1 MRRAY
6 RPEEK
11 EMRRRAILTGALQ
24 LFQQTP
30 YPELRMTDLA
40 QRLGLGKGTLYLYF
54 PTKEALFLAVLQ
66 AEMGAW
72 FDRAALSLEAAPA
85 GSDPV
90 AVAEGLVLE
99 LMRRPLLPGLQA
111 LLHGVLEQ
119 NIPAGAAHAFAQFLQ
134 AGVVRVGER
143 LERVLPGL
151 APGMGPLYLIRFHGL
166 VIGSQLMASR
176 PPAVQSAIQD
186 QDMALFDFS
195 FEGVL
200 RGTAVD
206 LLLGMLSRPVRT
218 AGADADDPAILQM
231 V

>member
-11 EMRRRAILTGALQ
+11 ALRRQSILAGALA
-24 LFQQTP
+24 LFQETG
-30 YPELRMTDLA
+30 YPALRMTDLA
-40 QRLGLGKGTLYLYF
+40 ARLGLGKGTLYLYF
-54 PTKEALFLAVLQ
+54 PTKESLFLAVLQ

-72 FDRAALSLEAAPA
+72 FERAVVRLEATPA

-99 LMRRPLLPGLQA
+99 LVRRPLLAGLQA

-119 NIPAGAAHAFAQFLQ
+119 NIPAPEAHDFARFLQ
-134 AGVVRVGER
+134 AGVLRVGER

-151 APGMGPLYLIRFHGL
+151 ARGQGPLYLIRFHGL
-166 VIGSQLMASR
+166 VIGSQLMAAR
-176 PPAVQSAIQD
+176 PPVVRAALQD
-186 QDMALFDFS
+186 PDMALFDFS
-195 FEGVL
+195 FESVL

-206 LLLGMLSRPVRT
+206 LLLGMLAR
-218 AGADADDPAILQM
+218 ADLDPAGGTGGPAQFM
-231 V
+231 MA